1 MKKLESQVCSFTYSF
16 PLNFYKLDIE
26 PCFYWRVKDITC
38 KPVLISNRSKHN
50 LDRFS
55 YFPAYTVAELGEI
68 LLQMVENYTV
78 YIYPKDLKFY
88 HGRDQFGTMEASS
101 EADLRAH
108 MLIRALRCNNVKFG

>member
-1 MKKLESQVCSFTYSF
+1 
-16 PLNFYKLDIE
+16 
-26 PCFYWRVKDITC
+26 
-38 KPVLISNRSKHN
+38 
-50 LDRFS
+50 
-55 YFPAYTVAELGEI
+55 
-68 LLQMVENYTV
+68 MVENYTV